1 MSLAID
7 SKIQKWGNG
16 LGIRVSGAMR
26 DIPHFTENTLVTVE
40 VFEDGFTV
48 KKANQSIKRLPFTEQ
63 HLLEGLNPDTAHSEL
78 LATPIKSELI
88 E

>member
-16 LGIRVSGAMR
+16 LGLRVSGAMR
-26 DIPHFTENTLVTVE
+26 DIPHFAENTPVIVE

-48 KKANQSIKRLPFTEQ
+48 KKANPSIKTLPFSEAQ
-63 HLLEGLNPDTAHSEL
+63 LLAGLDAYTAHTEL
-78 LATPIKSELI
+78 LAAPLTSEVP

>member
-16 LGIRVSGAMR
+16 LGLRVSGAMR
-26 DIPHFTENTLVTVE
+26 DIPHFTENTLVKVE

-48 KKANQSIKRLPFTEQ
+48 KKATQAVKLLPFTEDQ
-63 HLLEGLNPDTAHSEL
+63 LLEGLNPDTVHSEL
-78 LATPIKSELI
+78 LATPISSELI